1 MKRPCSLP
9 VIPASRPDPILR
21 ILHSPCNLG
30 GGCRAPSC
38 NAGGIMSVACLDSSA
53 SPVTEIESVAEA
65 TADAT
70 EIVETTVAVR
80 IEVDYP
86 AAMAPPLQSVH
97 DFSCPICLELLLR
110 PVALSCG
117 HRFCR
122 GCWLRVLQSQEV
134 RATAYFTKCVACPFR
149 CEVRPVVPE
158 VDQVLASELESL
170 FGDQYTGRTCAYALP
185 DEEHAATEVN
195 AWEAAGCLTI
205 AVGGGVHF
213 SPTISWQDLDLDSST
228 ATTASSATTA
238 RNWWARKRQRTVVTL
253 LAAVG
258 ALLVCTF
265 SGLMILMI
273 VDNVGSRT
281 FHERS
286 VARARVQTLV
296 AVTAGLSVLQG
307 LLLAIRIHTP
317 DQVSPHFGRHFV

>member
-1 MKRPCSLP
+1 
-9 VIPASRPDPILR
+9 
-21 ILHSPCNLG
+21 
-30 GGCRAPSC
+30 
-38 NAGGIMSVACLDSSA
+38 
-53 SPVTEIESVAEA
+53 
-65 TADAT
+65 
-70 EIVETTVAVR
+70 
-80 IEVDYP
+80 
-86 AAMAPPLQSVH
+86 PL
-97 DFSCPICLELLLR
+97 
-110 PVALSCG
+110 ALSCG

-307 LLLAIRIHTP
+307 LLLAIRIHMP